1 MVPPPGGYIPGIKD
15 HGSRKLEFFFYLS
28 TKFTKIHDR
37 DAAIYVDGGTS
48 GSQGGAAA
56 DLVERAKP
64 PILASGALKNAE
76 ATTTAAST
84 LKSAE
89 AL

>member
-1 MVPPPGGYIPGIKD
+1 M
-15 HGSRKLEFFFYLS
+15 
-28 TKFTKIHDR
+28 
-37 DAAIYVDGGTS
+37 
-48 GSQGGAAA
+48 A

-89 AL
+89 ALWLPEMVWAVDPCI

>member
-1 MVPPPGGYIPGIKD
+1 MSYGFTGLSHRILNEQVFIASKGRLLSVP
-15 HGSRKLEFFFYLS
+15 EQ
-28 TKFTKIHDR
+28 
-37 DAAIYVDGGTS
+37 DG
-48 GSQGGAAA
+48 AVA

-89 AL
+89 ALWLPEMVWAVDPCI